1 MAMHFKHPNSKLT
14 MKFSLFQ
21 LIILLGL
28 WSCSKD
34 TDHSELAKNMLSGKT
49 WYLDYT
55 IQNNTTKS
63 FIGRNTYYIQFK
75 EDQTTVDADGING
88 KYQVIS
94 NKNQLFLL
102 VNGTTINGIS
112 ANYNYQIDKIGY
124 ETLIIS
130 YTQNNSFIQKIFTI
144 KH

>member
-1 MAMHFKHPNSKLT
+1 MHFKHPNSKLT

-34 TDHSELAKNMLSGKT
+34 TDHSELAKYMLSGKT

-88 KYQVIS
+88 KYQVIT

>member
-1 MAMHFKHPNSKLT
+1 
-14 MKFSLFQ
+14 
-21 LIILLGL
+21 
-28 WSCSKD
+28 
-34 TDHSELAKNMLSGKT
+34 MLSGKT

-88 KYQVIS
+88 KYQIIN
-94 NKNQLFLL
+94 NKSQLFLL